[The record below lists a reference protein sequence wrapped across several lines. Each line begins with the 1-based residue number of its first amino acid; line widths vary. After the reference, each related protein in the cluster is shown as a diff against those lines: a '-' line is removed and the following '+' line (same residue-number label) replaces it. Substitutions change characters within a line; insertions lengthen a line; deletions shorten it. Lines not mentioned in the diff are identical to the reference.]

1 MSGFSF
7 FEEQRL
13 KFLNNKEM
21 TKLALY
27 YIELYRNPIH
37 MAMKDLDSGELKDP
51 SIIRLIGDLMDSE
64 NAHKREV
71 LY

>member
-1 MSGFSF
+1 MKF
-7 FEEQRL
+7 F
-13 KFLNNKEM
+13 NNKEM

-27 YIELYRNPIH
+27 YIELYRNPIQ

-64 NAHKREV
+64 ASNKREV

>member
-1 MSGFSF
+1 
-7 FEEQRL
+7 
-13 KFLNNKEM
+13 M

>member
-1 MSGFSF
+1 MKF
-7 FEEQRL
+7 F
-13 KFLNNKEM
+13 NNKEM

-27 YIELYRNPIH
+27 YIELYRNPIQ

-64 NAHKREV
+64 NSHRKEFI
-71 LY
+71 